1 MTIGNDSH
9 SIEIRTSEIFNRD
22 LDQSRSSIDRLFA
35 LLMVLQLIGAV
46 ITAIVISPATWI
58 GAESKVHIHVW
69 AAIGFG
75 SLLASLPILLV
86 WIRPGAILTRHVIA
100 AAQMLFAS
108 LLIHLSGGRIETH
121 FHIFISLACL
131 SFYRDWRVLMTASIV
146 IAIDHVAKD
155 FYWPQSVFGVLTASP
170 WRVIE
175 HVAWV
180 LIADVFFIVACH
192 KSLRSLTVSAAREA
206 EVDCIKQHFED
217 QVKAKTTEVVDA
229 YNAAR
234 EALKEVSAIRYA
246 LDQHTLLS
254 ITDRFGTITDV
265 NAGFSRISGYSRE
278 ELIGQNHRI
287 LNSRYHSPEFWGE
300 MWETVKSGKP
310 WRNEVC
316 NRAKDG
322 TLYWV
327 DSTIIP
333 QLNAAGNPEK
343 YVSLRFDITDKK
355 QAEKSLTLANQ
366 RNQLLAAA
374 VERSPDSTVVT
385 DLEGIVRFANPAA
398 QKLDAMLG
406 YDLRL
411 GAASLL
417 FSRDHIDTPNQ
428 RRLLKDILDGR
439 VFHGRFEIEYDPRQE
454 VFDHGDRCPVRPT
467 RCICVTASPLLD
479 EDGQADG
486 ILIATRDISEEVARQ
501 RSLEEIT
508 TAMDA
513 AKDCVFV
520 FDADSLQ
527 FGYANQGAIK
537 QVGCSFDEMRQM
549 TPLDI
554 TSPPYKIPF
563 RSTIKP
569 LLDSP
574 GTAASFRSEHQH
586 RDGRLIPVEISL
598 QLIPG
603 VGRNG
608 RFIAI
613 VRDIAE
619 QLAAEQAIKA
629 AKEQA
634 EASSRSKSEF
644 LANMSHEIR
653 TPMTAILGFADL
665 LDTDGNLTND
675 PALATNAIQTIRSN
689 ANHLL
694 TIINDILDMS
704 KIEAGRMTLEHI
716 DMSPAQIVEEV
727 ASLMQPRAIGKGIV
741 VQLYYDTPLPVM
753 IKSDPTRLRQILLNL
768 VGNAIKFT
776 ESGGVCVHTSL
787 NRDAKQMQFRVVDSG
802 IGMTSQQCETISK
815 FEAFSQADGS
825 MTRQFGGTGLGL
837 RISNALAE
845 MLGGKI
851 VVESEKD
858 KGSTFTV
865 TISTGDLEGI
875 SFIEPE
881 KIPLLKNANGG
892 KPHTIDGTSPANQQ
906 PLLGLRVLLAEDGPD
921 NQRLIS
927 YHLKKAGAEVTIAEN
942 GRIAAELV
950 EKAPLQ
956 FDVVLMDMQMP
967 ELDGY
972 GATKRLRA
980 GGYRRPI
987 VALTAHAME
996 GDQRKCLDA
1005 GCDDYATKPINRQ
1018 LLIEVTE
1025 RYGRRKSEVDAE
1037 CHPTILQN
1045 IGISS
1050 SASPS
1055 VAILT

>member
-417 FSRDHIDTPNQ
+417 FSRDH
-428 RRLLKDILDGR
+428 
-439 VFHGRFEIEYDPRQE
+439 
-454 VFDHGDRCPVRPT
+454 
-467 RCICVTASPLLD
+467 
-479 EDGQADG
+479 
-486 ILIATRDISEEVARQ
+486 
-501 RSLEEIT
+501 
-508 TAMDA
+508 
-513 AKDCVFV
+513 
-520 FDADSLQ
+520 
-527 FGYANQGAIK
+527 
-537 QVGCSFDEMRQM
+537 
-549 TPLDI
+549 
-554 TSPPYKIPF
+554 
-563 RSTIKP
+563 
-569 LLDSP
+569 
-574 GTAASFRSEHQH
+574 
-586 RDGRLIPVEISL
+586 
-598 QLIPG
+598 
-603 VGRNG
+603 
-608 RFIAI
+608 
-613 VRDIAE
+613 
-619 QLAAEQAIKA
+619 
-629 AKEQA
+629 
-634 EASSRSKSEF
+634 
-644 LANMSHEIR
+644 
-653 TPMTAILGFADL
+653 
-665 LDTDGNLTND
+665 
-675 PALATNAIQTIRSN
+675 
-689 ANHLL
+689 
-694 TIINDILDMS
+694 
-704 KIEAGRMTLEHI
+704 
-716 DMSPAQIVEEV
+716 
-727 ASLMQPRAIGKGIV
+727 
-741 VQLYYDTPLPVM
+741 
-753 IKSDPTRLRQILLNL
+753 
-768 VGNAIKFT
+768 T
-776 ESGGVCVHTSL
+776 EST
-787 NRDAKQMQFRVVDSG
+787 
-802 IGMTSQQCETISK
+802 
-815 FEAFSQADGS
+815 EA
-825 MTRQFGGTGLGL
+825 
-837 RISNALAE
+837 
-845 MLGGKI
+845 
-851 VVESEKD
+851 
-858 KGSTFTV
+858 
-865 TISTGDLEGI
+865 
-875 SFIEPE
+875 PE
-881 KIPLLKNANGG
+881 R
-892 KPHTIDGTSPANQQ
+892 HS
-906 PLLGLRVLLAEDGPD
+906 
-921 NQRLIS
+921 
-927 YHLKKAGAEVTIAEN
+927 
-942 GRIAAELV
+942 
-950 EKAPLQ
+950 
-956 FDVVLMDMQMP
+956 
-967 ELDGY
+967 
-972 GATKRLRA
+972 
-980 GGYRRPI
+980 
-987 VALTAHAME
+987 
-996 GDQRKCLDA
+996 
-1005 GCDDYATKPINRQ
+1005 
-1018 LLIEVTE
+1018 
-1025 RYGRRKSEVDAE
+1025 
-1037 CHPTILQN
+1037 
-1045 IGISS
+1045 
-1050 SASPS
+1050 
-1055 VAILT
+1055 

>member
-1 MTIGNDSH
+1 
-9 SIEIRTSEIFNRD
+9 
-22 LDQSRSSIDRLFA
+22 
-35 LLMVLQLIGAV
+35 
-46 ITAIVISPATWI
+46 
-58 GAESKVHIHVW
+58 
-69 AAIGFG
+69 
-75 SLLASLPILLV
+75 
-86 WIRPGAILTRHVIA
+86 
-100 AAQMLFAS
+100 
-108 LLIHLSGGRIETH
+108 
-121 FHIFISLACL
+121 
-131 SFYRDWRVLMTASIV
+131 
-146 IAIDHVAKD
+146 
-155 FYWPQSVFGVLTASP
+155 
-170 WRVIE
+170 
-175 HVAWV
+175 
-180 LIADVFFIVACH
+180 
-192 KSLRSLTVSAAREA
+192 
-206 EVDCIKQHFED
+206 
-217 QVKAKTTEVVDA
+217 
-229 YNAAR
+229 
-234 EALKEVSAIRYA
+234 
-246 LDQHTLLS
+246 
-254 ITDRFGTITDV
+254 
-265 NAGFSRISGYSRE
+265 
-278 ELIGQNHRI
+278 
-287 LNSRYHSPEFWGE
+287 
-300 MWETVKSGKP
+300 
-310 WRNEVC
+310 
-316 NRAKDG
+316 
-322 TLYWV
+322 
-327 DSTIIP
+327 
-333 QLNAAGNPEK
+333 
-343 YVSLRFDITDKK
+343 
-355 QAEKSLTLANQ
+355 
-366 RNQLLAAA
+366 
-374 VERSPDSTVVT
+374 
-385 DLEGIVRFANPAA
+385 
-398 QKLDAMLG
+398 
-406 YDLRL
+406 
-411 GAASLL
+411 
-417 FSRDHIDTPNQ
+417 
-428 RRLLKDILDGR
+428 
-439 VFHGRFEIEYDPRQE
+439 
-454 VFDHGDRCPVRPT
+454 
-467 RCICVTASPLLD
+467 LLD

-537 QVGCSFDEMRQM
+537 QVGYSFDEMRQM

-574 GTAASFRSEHQH
+574 GAAASFRSEHQH

-619 QLAAEQAIKA
+619 QLAAEQELKA

-741 VQLYYDTPLPVM
+741 VQLCYDTHLPVM

>member
-1 MTIGNDSH
+1 
-9 SIEIRTSEIFNRD
+9 
-22 LDQSRSSIDRLFA
+22 
-35 LLMVLQLIGAV
+35 
-46 ITAIVISPATWI
+46 
-58 GAESKVHIHVW
+58 
-69 AAIGFG
+69 
-75 SLLASLPILLV
+75 
-86 WIRPGAILTRHVIA
+86 
-100 AAQMLFAS
+100 
-108 LLIHLSGGRIETH
+108 
-121 FHIFISLACL
+121 
-131 SFYRDWRVLMTASIV
+131 
-146 IAIDHVAKD
+146 
-155 FYWPQSVFGVLTASP
+155 
-170 WRVIE
+170 
-175 HVAWV
+175 
-180 LIADVFFIVACH
+180 
-192 KSLRSLTVSAAREA
+192 
-206 EVDCIKQHFED
+206 
-217 QVKAKTTEVVDA
+217 
-229 YNAAR
+229 
-234 EALKEVSAIRYA
+234 
-246 LDQHTLLS
+246 
-254 ITDRFGTITDV
+254 
-265 NAGFSRISGYSRE
+265 
-278 ELIGQNHRI
+278 
-287 LNSRYHSPEFWGE
+287 
-300 MWETVKSGKP
+300 
-310 WRNEVC
+310 
-316 NRAKDG
+316 
-322 TLYWV
+322 
-327 DSTIIP
+327 
-333 QLNAAGNPEK
+333 
-343 YVSLRFDITDKK
+343 
-355 QAEKSLTLANQ
+355 
-366 RNQLLAAA
+366 
-374 VERSPDSTVVT
+374 
-385 DLEGIVRFANPAA
+385 
-398 QKLDAMLG
+398 
-406 YDLRL
+406 
-411 GAASLL
+411 
-417 FSRDHIDTPNQ
+417 
-428 RRLLKDILDGR
+428 
-439 VFHGRFEIEYDPRQE
+439 
-454 VFDHGDRCPVRPT
+454 
-467 RCICVTASPLLD
+467 LLD